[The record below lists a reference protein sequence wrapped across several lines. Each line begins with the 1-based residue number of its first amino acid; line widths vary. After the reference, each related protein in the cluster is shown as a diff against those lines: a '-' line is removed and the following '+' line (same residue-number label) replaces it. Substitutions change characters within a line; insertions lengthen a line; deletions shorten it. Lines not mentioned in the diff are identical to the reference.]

1 MFKRREAKPPKK
13 KRLWG
18 KDFNLVEDGLEEKQ
32 VVGFVNDLVKQ
43 YEASSPASVSAV
55 LKTAVKDAR
64 QIVDD
69 IKTRAEVEAGEE
81 SARIIAQAEQE
92 AREVKERS
100 VTGAGKEA
108 EDILPVV
115 NEVVAEAAK
124 ESSLPEETI
133 PQAEESDQP
142 QEMTGEGEVEESGAP
157 EPSQATM
164 EELVMSQLS
173 EERPDRRED
182 ESDRPI
188 QESSSLYTG
197 EVELTID
204 KPVDPKIIAGLYNY
218 LQTTP
223 EIKFVRTTGSWD
235 RGTTI
240 TVALDKPIPLISVIS
255 DKVPEAKVT
264 PERLERDGYVRG
276 RRGVRGIRLSRKK
289 G

>member
-1 MFKRREAKPPKK
+1 MFKRREAKQPKK

-32 VVGFVNDLVKQ
+32 VVSFVNDLRKQ
-43 YEASSPASVSAV
+43 YEASSPASVSSV

-81 SARIIAQAEQE
+81 AARIMAQAEQE
-92 AREVKERS
+92 AREIKERS
-100 VTGAGKEA
+100 VTDAGKEA
-108 EDILPVV
+108 EDILPVA

-124 ESSLPEETI
+124 ESVLPEETI

-142 QEMTGEGEVEESGAP
+142 QEMTDEDEVEESGAP
-157 EPSQATM
+157 GPSQATRD
-164 EELVMSQLS
+164 ELMMPQLS
-173 EERPDRRED
+173 EERPDRKED
-182 ESDRPI
+182 ESDRPV
-188 QESSSLYTG
+188 QDSHSLYTG
-197 EVELTID
+197 EVELTVD
-204 KPVDPKIIAGLYNY
+204 KPVDPKIIARLYDY

-276 RRGVRGIRLSRKK
+276 RRGVRGIRLTRKE

>member
-1 MFKRREAKPPKK
+1 MFKRREAKQPKK

-32 VVGFVNDLVKQ
+32 VVGFVNDLRKQ

-69 IKTRAEVEAGEE
+69 IKTRAEAEAGEE
-81 SARIIAQAEQE
+81 AARIMAQAEQE
-92 AREVKERS
+92 AREIKERS
-100 VTGAGKEA
+100 VTDAGKEA
-108 EDILPVV
+108 ADILPVV
-115 NEVVAEAAK
+115 NEAVAEAVK
-124 ESSLPEETI
+124 EPGLPAETI

-142 QEMTGEGEVEESGAP
+142 QETSREDEVEESGAP
-157 EPSQATM
+157 GPSQATM
-164 EELVMSQLS
+164 DKLMTSQLS
-173 EERPDRRED
+173 GERPDRGEA

-188 QESSSLYTG
+188 QDSHSLYTG
-197 EVELTID
+197 EVELTVE

-240 TVALDKPIPLISVIS
+240 TVALDKPISLISVIS

-264 PERLERDGYVRG
+264 PERMERDGFIRG
-276 RRGVRGIRLSRKK
+276 RRGVRSIRLSRKE

>member
-1 MFKRREAKPPKK
+1 MFKRREAKQPKK
-13 KRLWG
+13 KRLWE

-32 VVGFVNDLVKQ
+32 VVSFVNDLRKQ

-69 IKTRAEVEAGEE
+69 IKTRAEAEAGEE

-92 AREVKERS
+92 AREIKERS
-100 VTGAGKEA
+100 AADAGKEA
-108 EDILPVV
+108 ADILPVV

-124 ESSLPEETI
+124 ESSLQAETI
-133 PQAEESDQP
+133 SQAEESDQP
-142 QEMTGEGEVEESGAP
+142 QETSREGEVEESGAP

-164 EELVMSQLS
+164 DELMTSQLS
-173 EERPDRRED
+173 EERPDRRKAEP
-182 ESDRPI
+182 DRPV
-188 QESSSLYTG
+188 QESHSLYTG
-197 EVELTID
+197 EVELTVD
-204 KPVDPKIIAGLYNY
+204 KPVDPKIVSKIYDY

-255 DKVPEAKVT
+255 DKVPEAKVM

-276 RRGVRGIRLSRKK
+276 RRGVRSIRLTRK
-289 G
+289 GG

>member
-1 MFKRREAKPPKK
+1 MFKRREAKQPKK

-32 VVGFVNDLVKQ
+32 VVSFVNDLRKQ
-43 YEASSPASVSAV
+43 YEVSSPASVSSV

-81 SARIIAQAEQE
+81 AARIMAQAEQE
-92 AREVKERS
+92 AREIKERS
-100 VTGAGKEA
+100 VADAGKEA

-124 ESSLPEETI
+124 ESILPEETI

-142 QEMTGEGEVEESGAP
+142 QEMTGEDEVEESGAP
-157 EPSQATM
+157 GPSQATM
-164 EELVMSQLS
+164 DELMMPQLS
-173 EERPDRRED
+173 EERPDRKED
-182 ESDRPI
+182 ESDRPV
-188 QESSSLYTG
+188 QDSHSLYTG
-197 EVELTID
+197 EVELTVD
-204 KPVDPKIIAGLYNY
+204 KPVDPKIIARLYDY

-276 RRGVRGIRLSRKK
+276 RRGVRGIRLTRKE